1 MLLIILEQIS
11 HSEAEKIKRFF
22 ALLRMTNKPKNL
34 IYGVRMPE
42 DLIEKKSS
50 FDLTSRSAF
59 SREDEVFTSRS
70 YAALLAKNI
79 IPYSHRKIA
88 DNYVII
94 KRVFKFQAVMPRI
107 SNAEKALLAK
117 YDFNTLEYTTVK
129 QMYEELELLQKWAVT
144 GDEKLKKDADMIL
157 EIRTKELKYIV
168 ATSYASISNEIYK
181 GYLALENYFIEISK
195 YND

>member
-1 MLLIILEQIS
+1 
-11 HSEAEKIKRFF
+11 
-22 ALLRMTNKPKNL
+22 
-34 IYGVRMPE
+34 MPE
-42 DLIEKKSS
+42 DLIEKKSQ

-59 SREDEVFTSRS
+59 SREEEFFKSRS
-70 YAALLAKNI
+70 YASLLAKNI
-79 IPYSHRKIA
+79 IPYSHRKLA

-107 SNAEKALLAK
+107 TNTEKKLLAK

-129 QMYEELELLQKWAVT
+129 QMYEELALLQKWAVS
-144 GDEKLKKDADMIL
+144 GDEKLKKDADEIL
-157 EIRTKELKYIV
+157 EIRTKELKFIV
-168 ATSYASISNEIYK
+168 ATSYANISNELYK

>member
-1 MLLIILEQIS
+1 
-11 HSEAEKIKRFF
+11 
-22 ALLRMTNKPKNL
+22 
-34 IYGVRMPE
+34 MPE
-42 DLIEKKSS
+42 DLIEKKSN

-59 SREDEVFTSRS
+59 SREEEVFTSRS

-79 IPYSHRKIA
+79 IPYSHKKLA
-88 DNYVII
+88 DNYII
-94 KRVFKFQAVMPRI
+94 VKRIFKFQAVMPRI
-107 SNAEKALLAK
+107 TNTEKALLAK

-129 QMYEELELLQKWAVT
+129 QMYEELALLQKWSVSN
-144 GDEKLKKDADMIL
+144 DLNLKQDSDAIL

>member
-1 MLLIILEQIS
+1 
-11 HSEAEKIKRFF
+11 
-22 ALLRMTNKPKNL
+22 
-34 IYGVRMPE
+34 MPE
-42 DLIEKKSS
+42 DLIEKKSN

-79 IPYSHRKIA
+79 IPYSHRKMA

-107 SNAEKALLAK
+107 TKAEQSLLAK

-129 QMYEELELLQKWAVT
+129 QMYEELELLQKWAVSA
-144 GDEKLKKDADMIL
+144 DEKLKADSDAIL
-157 EIRTKELKYIV
+157 EIRTKELKFIV
-168 ATSYASISNEIYK
+168 ATSYASISNELYK

-195 YND
+195 YGE

>member
-1 MLLIILEQIS
+1 M
-11 HSEAEKIKRFF
+11 
-22 ALLRMTNKPKNL
+22 LRMTVAKESQ
-34 IYGVRMPE
+34 GMVDMPE
-42 DLIEKKSS
+42 DLIEKKSN

-79 IPYSHRKIA
+79 IPYSHRKMA

-94 KRVFKFQAVMPRI
+94 KKVFKFQAVMPRI
-107 SNAEKALLAK
+107 SNTEKALLAK

-129 QMYEELELLQKWAVT
+129 QMYEELELLQKWAVST
-144 GDEKLKKDADMIL
+144 DEKLKADSDVIL
-157 EIRTKELKYIV
+157 EIRTKELKFIV

-195 YND
+195 YGE